1 MVPKEIKK
9 LTDKKY
15 RAETGLFLVEGE
27 KNIAELL
34 NSDFEIKAILGTKPF
49 LQLYEEQIRAY
60 SQKTGHG
67 SFDTNETRE
76 ELLEQNG
83 TLISNNAG
91 IAVVR
96 QKNEVSADEILAH
109 AQKNIVLILDDIRD
123 PGNLGT
129 IIRTADWYGVTH
141 IAASPTTTDFYNP
154 KVISATMGSF
164 TRISVSYIDLQEFLS
179 KAQELQIP
187 VIVGDLAGK
196 STHEGGLPKTGLL
209 LMGSESHGVSADS
222 LKYATHQVMIPRF
235 GNAESLNVSVAT
247 GILLDT
253 LRRGF

>member
-1 MVPKEIKK
+1 MSPKQIKK
-9 LTDKKY
+9 LTEKKY
-15 RAETGLFLVEGE
+15 RTETGLFLVEGE

-34 NSDFEIKAILGTKPF
+34 NSDLKIEAILGTKPF
-49 LQLYEEQIRAY
+49 LQLYDQQIKAY
-60 SQKTGHG
+60 TQRTTY
-67 SFDTNETRE
+67 SFDVNETKE
-76 ELLEQNG
+76 SELVQNG
-83 TLISNNAG
+83 SLISNNAG
-91 IAVVR
+91 IAVVV
-96 QKNEVSADEILAH
+96 QKKEANADVIIAQ

-123 PGNLGT
+123 PGNMGT

-141 IAASPTTTDFYNP
+141 IVASPTTVDLYNP

-164 TRISVSYIDLQEFLS
+164 ARISVSYIELDDLLF
-179 KAQELQIP
+179 KAQELLIP
-187 VIVGDLAGK
+187 VIIGDLAGK

-209 LMGSESHGVSADS
+209 LMGSESHGVNPNS
-222 LKYATHQVMIPRF
+222 LQFATHQVMIPRF